1 MSSSHYN
8 GLSAVYR
15 GYYPDRGK
23 MFVNNIN
30 AEEWPDYAAWAA
42 NNTPTIKDDLS
53 NMVSGYLT
61 LAYSYYNYFTL
72 NVNGRTDGS
81 NRFGDKSN
89 DKFLPIWSVSGN
101 YNLSEHSFIK
111 QRNWLNYLSLK
122 ASFGYQGNMLSSVSP
137 VLLMKKNPLD
147 PYYGEM
153 TATVDQIPNPNLK
166 WEKTKSFNT
175 GLTFILLDKR
185 ISVETE
191 YYYKRTKDAFMTKEV
206 ASMNG
211 VDSYAINGG
220 DIENKGFGVDVTLN
234 PIRTKDWHWTLS
246 TSFSKDYNKVK
257 NDPDAQTYDYLD
269 FLNGTVVVKNKA
281 VNTFYSYKFVGLS
294 PLSGGP
300 VFDDYK
306 EYQHK
311 LDGLSKYDTFRK
323 VLTASGRREPYMS
336 GSLTTN
342 LRYKNIRLSGTFA
355 YSLGAKVRLF
365 QMYRSNLIAPES
377 NLRRELLD
385 RWQNPGDEKHTN
397 IPVVIGQ
404 FEPYYHTYNEH
415 WSQNSYYNVQ
425 PFASSL
431 WKMYDY
437 SDLRVVSGNYLKC
450 NNLMVTYEFGER
462 ILSQLRMTR
471 LALSLSGTNLF
482 TISSKKLKGQTPTQG
497 FTEVSLS
504 DRPTYS
510 FSLSVSF

>member
-1 MSSSHYN
+1 M
-8 GLSAVYR
+8 G
-15 GYYPDRGK
+15 
-23 MFVNNIN
+23 
-30 AEEWPDYAAWAA
+30 
-42 NNTPTIKDDLS
+42 
-53 NMVSGYLT
+53 
-61 LAYSYYNYFTL
+61 
-72 NVNGRTDGS
+72 
-81 NRFGDKSN
+81 
-89 DKFLPIWSVSGN
+89 
-101 YNLSEHSFIK
+101 
-111 QRNWLNYLSLK
+111 
-122 ASFGYQGNMLSSVSP
+122 
-137 VLLMKKNPLD
+137 
-147 PYYGEM
+147 
-153 TATVDQIPNPNLK
+153 
-166 WEKTKSFNT
+166 KTKSFNT

-185 ISVETE
+185 ISVEAE

-269 FLNGTVVVKNKA
+269 FLNGTVVVKDKA
-281 VNTFYSYKFVGLS
+281 VNTFYSYKFIGLS

-300 VFDDYK
+300 VFDDY
-306 EYQHK
+306 EERQHE
-311 LDGLSKYDTFRK
+311 LDGLSKYETFKK

-336 GSLTTN
+336 GNLTTN
-342 LRYKNIRLSGTFA
+342 LSYKNIRLSGTFA

-365 QMYRSNLIAPES
+365 QMYRSELIAPES

-397 IPVVIGQ
+397 IPAVIGRY
-404 FEPYYHTYNEH
+404 EPYYFTYNEH
-415 WSQNSYYNVQ
+415 WSQTSYYNVQ

-431 WKMYDY
+431 WNMYDY